1 MRASRTWSCACT
13 RATWGDFRTFA
24 RVGLAMARED
34 VARVLAERIEE
45 GQMTEPQALSL
56 ARQWFFDNAVELNR
70 LEV

>member
-1 MRASRTWSCACT
+1 
-13 RATWGDFRTFA
+13 
-24 RVGLAMARED
+24 MARED